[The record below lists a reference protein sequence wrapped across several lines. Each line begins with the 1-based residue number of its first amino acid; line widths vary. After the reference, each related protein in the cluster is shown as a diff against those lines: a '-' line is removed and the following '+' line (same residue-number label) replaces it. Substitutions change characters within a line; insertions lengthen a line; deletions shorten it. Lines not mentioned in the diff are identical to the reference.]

1 MRLATITN
9 CAYGATVLLTLLSGA
24 TMILASE
31 AHEDEREAVQQRH
44 ELDQATSTLR
54 DEVNRLT
61 GQARQFVV
69 DGNVSHLV
77 VYRREADAL
86 SDIEKRIEHLGDA
99 GATRDELN
107 ALAEAI
113 RWADTL
119 HEEQEAAIAAWEQ
132 GDVDNAREIM
142 FGAEYERELGK
153 VESEIERFQYR
164 LDQRTANDVAT
175 ATQLSSIWRTASEVV
190 LAITAAVFLCVL
202 YFVLTRRILKPVVRL
217 SDVVTRLAAED
228 YAAEPPHCDQ
238 IDEIGDMAQA
248 VRIFRES
255 GLERQRLE
263 RQRDEE
269 TRTRD
274 LMARMMQRMQS
285 CETLDE
291 LGKVVARFV
300 PDIASDRAG
309 RLYLHDK
316 AKNALVEL
324 CQWCSPVAA
333 RTEFS
338 PLSCWAL
345 RRSVPHRFCQDRAD
359 MPCDHVREHTSHLGE
374 TVCLPLMA
382 QQETIGLLYLEHGTG
397 QHMGAGDV
405 PRSYLEM
412 LAENVALAVA
422 NLRLR
427 SELSDLAM
435 VDPLTD
441 LANRR
446 KLEQVLAGLKS
457 EADVKNSPVS
467 CLVLD
472 IDHFKRFND
481 RFGHDA
487 GDEVL
492 RQVGAVLK
500 KSVRGGS
507 MAFRFGG
514 EEFVILLPNLG
525 TDKACERAEFIRRQ
539 IAALDLRHEG
549 KMLGTISASIGV
561 ATAPAQTS
569 IDRLLQT
576 ADAAL
581 LSAKEEGR
589 DRVCV
594 AASGTERC
602 RTAA

>member
-1 MRLATITN
+1 L
-9 CAYGATVLLTLLSGA
+9 
-24 TMILASE
+24 
-31 AHEDEREAVQQRH
+31 
-44 ELDQATSTLR
+44 
-54 DEVNRLT
+54 
-61 GQARQFVV
+61 
-69 DGNVSHLV
+69 
-77 VYRREADAL
+77 
-86 SDIEKRIEHLGDA
+86 
-99 GATRDELN
+99 
-107 ALAEAI
+107 
-113 RWADTL
+113 
-119 HEEQEAAIAAWEQ
+119 
-132 GDVDNAREIM
+132 
-142 FGAEYERELGK
+142 
-153 VESEIERFQYR
+153 
-164 LDQRTANDVAT
+164 
-175 ATQLSSIWRTASEVV
+175 
-190 LAITAAVFLCVL
+190 FLCVL

-263 RQRDEE
+263 KQRDEE
-269 TRTRD
+269 ARNRD

-300 PDIASDRAG
+300 PDISGGSAG
-309 RLYLHDK
+309 RLYLHEK
-316 AKNALVEL
+316 ARNALVEL
-324 CQWCSPVAA
+324 CQWSSPIAA

-345 RRSVPHRFCQDRAD
+345 RRGVPHRFRHERAD
-359 MPCDHVREHTSHLGE
+359 MPCDHVREQTHDLVE

-382 QQETIGLLYLEHGTG
+382 QQETIGLLYLEHGG
-397 QHMGAGDV
+397 IEAGEV

-427 SELSDLAM
+427 AELSDLAM

-446 KLEQVLAGLKS
+446 KLEQALGGLRS
-457 EADVKNSPVS
+457 EADTRTTPVS

-472 IDHFKRFND
+472 IDHFKQFND

-500 KSVRGGS
+500 KSVREGS

-514 EEFVILLPNLG
+514 EEFVILLPNVG

-549 KMLGTISASIGV
+549 KPLGNISASIGV
-561 ATAPAQTS
+561 ATAPVQTS
-569 IDRLLQT
+569 VDRLLQT

-581 LSAKEEGR
+581 LRAKEEGR
-589 DRVCV
+589 DRVV
-594 AASGTERC
+594 AASRAEVC